1 MTPSSLSTLPEHWVT
16 CHLSSSGIAT
26 LTLNRPDKHNAFDDQ
41 LIQLFITQLKK
52 LSLDKNVRG
61 LIVTGAGKSFSA
73 GADLAWMQRM
83 ADYDE
88 AANIADAQQLALL
101 MQRLDEFPKPTLALV
116 NGAAFGGAV
125 GLVACCDSVISADHA
140 SFCLSE
146 VRIGL
151 IPAVISPFVV
161 NKIGV
166 SWSRHLMTSAK
177 AFTASQGLAYGLVH
191 EVVPTDELNNAKE
204 QWILTT
210 LNNSPE
216 AVVQIKM
223 LLKGINKH
231 SPIAKDNLAS
241 TTSHTT
247 KAIAKTRVSTTGQ
260 AGLKAFLTKTTAPWK
275 Q

>member
-1 MTPSSLSTLPEHWVT
+1 
-16 CHLSSSGIAT
+16 
-26 LTLNRPDKHNAFDDQ
+26 
-41 LIQLFITQLKK
+41 
-52 LSLDKNVRG
+52 
-61 LIVTGAGKSFSA
+61 
-73 GADLAWMQRM
+73 MQRM

-116 NGAAFGGAV
+116 NGATFGGAV

-231 SPIAKDNLAS
+231 SPIAKENLAS